1 MAVWIDIGIIFFL
14 YCSVTVS
21 TFSFAQLGKCYYH
34 SFANFFELGY
44 RLEDCSYIEK
54 CVGSIMDCAHLCL
67 RENGQCR
74 SVNFDQTLSNEGK
87 RRFNCQLNNSTK
99 EKLIQKFV
107 RNPSF
112 DYLEPKEV

>member
-1 MAVWIDIGIIFFL
+1 
-14 YCSVTVS
+14 
-21 TFSFAQLGKCYYH
+21 
-34 SFANFFELGY
+34 
-44 RLEDCSYIEK
+44 
-54 CVGSIMDCAHLCL
+54 MDCAHLCL

-74 SVNFDQTLSNEGK
+74 SVNFDQTQSNEGK
-87 RRFNCQLNNSTK
+87 RRFNCHLNNSTK